1 MDQTHGCKSVKRR
14 IDPTIERDVG
24 RTLICRRRSSVSFD
38 KGSDGSP
45 LTTAERRIVMSAI
58 NILRD
63 EISDDAVDQYI
74 GGKVLMAAHAR
85 NVHQGSKAVGDG
97 FHERAGIFVR
107 DYPRHRPCSG
117 RMFRG
122 ERRSTVLKKRPGAVA
137 LKRTLAAQGIFES
150 IHYHQAVQRC
160 FTCKES
166 GLAPVIVVLGMTQKP
181 HSSRPANKCRDPRI

>member
-63 EISDDAVDQYI
+63 EISNDAADQYV
-74 GGKVLMAAHAR
+74 GGKVLMAAHAQ
-85 NVHQGSKAVGDG
+85 NVHQGGKAVGYG
-97 FHERAGIFVR
+97 FHERARIFVR
-107 DYPRHRPCSG
+107 DYPRHRTCG
-117 RMFRG
+117 RCMVCGGGNR
-122 ERRSTVLKKRPGAVA
+122 A
-137 LKRTLAAQGIFES
+137 
-150 IHYHQAVQRC
+150 
-160 FTCKES
+160 
-166 GLAPVIVVLGMTQKP
+166 
-181 HSSRPANKCRDPRI
+181 RIS